1 MYWPENDESM
11 TLKKGETLDLRY
23 RVLVHS
29 GDHKQAEIAKEFDKY
44 KSE

>member
-1 MYWPENDESM
+1 MYWPEDGKSIS
-11 TLKKGETLDLRY
+11 LKKGEKIKLRY

-29 GDHKQAEIAKEFDKY
+29 GDHNQAGIAMEFEKY